1 MRKTLRLWSEVL
13 FFIFPALVLLGIFVV
28 YPAVRT
34 LSLSVLDADGNFV
47 GLKNFSDVLISNDIL
62 NLSRF
67 PTDTPP
73 WGAIPHNVV
82 WILIHLPLVVSLGM
96 ILAVILKDVWGA
108 SFIKSIIFLG
118 MITPMVVGG
127 GIVRFIFDEH
137 SGIFNAFLRGVGLD
151 QFVRSWTVYPDTAL
165 LALILG
171 SVLLWTGF
179 SLILYSSGLST
190 IPQELYEAAEVD
202 GANGIERFIHIT
214 VPSLKPVTITVVSMT
229 LLWELKIFD
238 LVYTATG
245 GGPGGASTVLA
256 LRMYTLA
263 FRALDFNKSAVIATV
278 MTVLTLAI
286 GTWLARS
293 TRSMEE

>member
-1 MRKTLRLWSEVL
+1 MGNKIRHWFEVIIFL
-13 FFIFPALVLLGIFVV
+13 FPALILLTTFVIV
-28 YPAVRT
+28 PAVRT
-34 LSLSVLDADGNFV
+34 LSLSVLNEEGQFV
-47 GLKNFSDVLISNDIL
+47 GLQNFSDVLLSSDII
-62 NLSRF
+62 NLDRF
-67 PTDTPP
+67 PFQSPP

-96 ILAVILKDVWGA
+96 ILAVLLKDVWGA
-108 SFIKSIIFLG
+108 SFIKSVIFLG

-127 GIVRFIFDEH
+127 GIIRFIFDEH
-137 SGIFNAFLRGVGLD
+137 SGVVNALLRGVGLN

-190 IPQELYEAAEVD
+190 IPQELYEAADVD
-202 GANGIERFIHIT
+202 GANALEKFFYIT
-214 VPSLKPVTITVVSMT
+214 IPSLKPVTITVVAMT

-256 LRMYTLA
+256 LRMYSLA
-263 FRALDFNKSAVIATV
+263 FRALDANRSAVIATFI
-278 MTVLTLAI
+278 TVLTLAI
-286 GTWLARS
+286 GIWLVKANQGLK
-293 TRSMEE
+293 E

>member
-1 MRKTLRLWSEVL
+1 MRNKIGKWFEVIV
-13 FFIFPALVLLGIFVV
+13 FISPALILLTIFVV
-28 YPAVRT
+28 IPAVRT
-34 LSLSVLDADGNFV
+34 LSLSFLNADGDFV
-47 GLKNFSDVLISNDIL
+47 GLQNFADVLVSSDIL
-62 NLSRF
+62 NLDRF
-67 PTDTPP
+67 PVDTPP

-96 ILAVILKDVWGA
+96 VLAVILKDVWGA
-108 SFIKSIIFLG
+108 SFIKSVIFLG

-137 SGIFNAFLRGVGLD
+137 SGVFNALLRLFGLG
-151 QFVRSWTVYPDTAL
+151 QLVRSWTVYPDTAL

-190 IPQELYEAAEVD
+190 IPEELYEVADVD
-202 GANGIERFIHIT
+202 GANSLQKLLYIT
-214 VPSLKPVTITVVSMT
+214 IPSLRPVTVTVVAMT

-245 GGPGGASTVLA
+245 GGPGGASVVLA
-256 LRMYTLA
+256 LRMYSLA
-263 FRALDFNKSAVIATV
+263 FRALDPNRSAVIATV

-286 GTWLARS
+286 GLWLVRS
-293 TRSMEE
+293 NQKMQE